1 MKELCSCDCCSK
13 PHAGYRTPW
22 CDLLNGHDDSCAVLH
37 LWYKIAAIQDEIDKR
52 SSYLGKFRRTEEAQH
67 LLDLIRFSKDEEN
80 MFIPMAKAAMAD
92 VFDVLFPNMPRHEKA
107 YWWNEGTDTVV
118 IDASHL
124 DDGRLHLSET
134 DEADEDGYVL
144 VDEIPVD
151 DDGFILIAEGGVDE
165 DGYIIDDGSSV
176 ETIPFHAGQYVEFKK
191 DLYMAIE
198 DGSNKDYAGKLV
210 PTEDYRNSMH
220 YGILWRC
227 KSNINAVEP
236 LDVAIFE
243 TLVARIIYK
252 WLEYAYPDEA
262 SRFLNQY
269 NEGLVAI
276 RNRAGILDGPK
287 IANRIPRMF

>member
-13 PHAGYRTPW
+13 PHAGYVTPW
-22 CDLLNGHDDSCAVLH
+22 CNLLNGQDDSCAVLH

-92 VFDVLFPNMPRHEKA
+92 VFDVLFPTMPKHEKA

-118 IDASHL
+118 F
-124 DDGRLHLSET
+124 T
-134 DEADEDGYVL
+134 DNPLPDPAVTFK
-144 VDEIPVD
+144 P
-151 DDGFILIAEGGVDE
+151 
-165 DGYIIDDGSSV
+165 
-176 ETIPFHAGQYVEFKK
+176 GQYVEYNGE
-191 DLYMAIE
+191 LYKAVN
-198 DGSNKDYAGKLV
+198 DGSSDDFAGKLV
-210 PTEDYRNSMH
+210 PTEDYRYSMH

-243 TLVARIIYK
+243 TIVARIIYK
-252 WLEYAYPDEA
+252 WLEYAFPDEA
-262 SRFLNQY
+262 ARYLNDY
-269 NEGLVAI
+269 NEGLSAI
-276 RNRAGILDGPK
+276 RNRAKILEGPK
-287 IANRIPRMF
+287 IVNRISRWI

>member
-1 MKELCSCDCCSK
+1 MKELCTCVSCATPYS
-13 PHAGYRTPW
+13 GYVTPW
-22 CDLLNGHDDSCAVLH
+22 CDLLKGHDTSCAVLH
-37 LWYKIAAIQDEIDKR
+37 LWYKIAAIQEEIDKR

-80 MFIPMAKAAMAD
+80 MFIPFAKAAQAD
-92 VFDVLFPNMPRHEKA
+92 VFEVLFPHMPRHEKS

-118 IDASHL
+118 ITDTDI
-124 DDGRLHLSET
+124 DDGLLHLSELSKT
-134 DEADEDGYVL
+134 DDEGYLL

-151 DDGFILIAEGGVDE
+151 EDGNVLVYESGVDE
-165 DGYIIDDGSSV
+165 EGYIVKDDSQID
-176 ETIPFHAGQYVEFKK
+176 TIPFYSGQYVELKGG
-191 DLYMAIE
+191 LYKAIE

-262 SRFLNQY
+262 ARFLNQY
-269 NEGLVAI
+269 NEGLAAI
-276 RNRAGILDGPK
+276 QSRAKILDGPK
-287 IANRIPRMF
+287 IVERIPRP

>member
-1 MKELCSCDCCSK
+1 M
-13 PHAGYRTPW
+13 YVTPW
-22 CDLLNGHDDSCAVLH
+22 CSLLHGQDDACAVLH
-37 LWYKIAAIQDEIDKR
+37 LWYKIPMIQDEIDKR

-92 VFDVLFPNMPRHEKA
+92 VFDVLFPNLPRHEKA
-107 YWWNEGTDTVV
+107 YWWDEGKETVEFTDAPSLPDPAVTF
-118 IDASHL
+118 
-124 DDGRLHLSET
+124 
-134 DEADEDGYVL
+134 Y
-144 VDEIPVD
+144 
-151 DDGFILIAEGGVDE
+151 
-165 DGYIIDDGSSV
+165 
-176 ETIPFHAGQYVEFKK
+176 AGQYVKYNN
-191 DLYMAIE
+191 DLYKAIE
-198 DGSNKDYAGKLV
+198 DGSSDDFAGKLV

-262 SRFLNQY
+262 ARFLNQY
-269 NEGLVAI
+269 NEGLAAI
-276 RNRAGILDGPK
+276 RNRAGILNGPQ
-287 IANRIPRMF
+287 IVDRIPRAF

>member
-13 PHAGYRTPW
+13 PHAGYTTPW
-22 CDLLNGHDDSCAVLH
+22 CSLLHGQDDSCAVLH
-37 LWYKIAAIQDEIDKR
+37 LWYKIPMIQDEIDKR
-52 SSYLGKFRRTEEAQH
+52 SSYIGKFRRTEEAQH

-92 VFDVLFPNMPRHEKA
+92 VFDVLFPSMPRHEKA
-107 YWWNEGTDTVV
+107 YWWDEGKETAEFTDDPLPDPAVTF
-118 IDASHL
+118 
-124 DDGRLHLSET
+124 
-134 DEADEDGYVL
+134 Y
-144 VDEIPVD
+144 
-151 DDGFILIAEGGVDE
+151 
-165 DGYIIDDGSSV
+165 
-176 ETIPFHAGQYVEFKK
+176 AGQYVKYNN
-191 DLYMAIE
+191 DLYKAIE
-198 DGSNKDYAGKLV
+198 DGSSDDFAGKLV

-262 SRFLNQY
+262 PRFLNQY
-269 NEGLVAI
+269 NEGLAAI
-276 RNRAGILDGPK
+276 RNRASILDGPK
-287 IANRIPRMF
+287 IVNRIPRMF